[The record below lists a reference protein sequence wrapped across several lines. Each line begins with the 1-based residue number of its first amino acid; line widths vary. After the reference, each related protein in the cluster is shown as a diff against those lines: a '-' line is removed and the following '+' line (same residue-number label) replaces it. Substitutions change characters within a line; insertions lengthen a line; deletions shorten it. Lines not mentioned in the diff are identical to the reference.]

1 MGKRASRPAGTP
13 TETTLARNLRL
24 DFMDGESPFVALNP
38 PARGEYF
45 LEPLPMLYSLSRQNM
60 PSSFNHWL
68 DWILP
73 IALYLLGILVI
84 ALVVNRLLRA
94 VTNLVIKQASG
105 QGRQAQ
111 LREQQTRTLAGVL
124 YGAGS
129 KVVWVVALLMAL
141 EKLGF
146 STTPAVTLAGLAS
159 LAVGFGAQTLVRDV
173 IMGFYIVLEDQYVVG
188 DTIQIGDYIG
198 RVEHL
203 TLRRTVIRDARGA
216 LVTIANGEIRT
227 VSNLSRDWSQAFVD
241 VSLAPESPVEKTLQA
256 LETAAAALRGDPAWS
271 QALVDGPR
279 ILGVQSFDR
288 SSTTVRLQV
297 RTAPTRQDEVARE
310 LRRRIQVEFQ
320 KQGIPT
326 SSVHRIEL
334 AGVAHPSQEAAQADA
349 GS

>member
-1 MGKRASRPAGTP
+1 LD
-13 TETTLARNLRL
+13 LAL
-24 DFMDGESPFVALNP
+24 PYALK
-38 PARGEYF
+38 
-45 LEPLPMLYSLSRQNM
+45 L
-60 PSSFNHWL
+60 
-68 DWILP
+68 I
-73 IALYLLGILVI
+73 GIFVI
-84 ALVVNRLLRA
+84 ALVLNRLLRA
-94 VTNLVIKQASG
+94 VTNLVIKQASAP
-105 QGRQAQ
+105 GRPAQ

-129 KVVWVVALLMAL
+129 KVVWVVAVLTAVR
-141 EKLGF
+141 EF
-146 STTPAVTLAGLAS
+146 HIDITPALTLAGLAS

-173 IMGFYIVLEDQYVVG
+173 ITGIYIVLEDQYIVG
-188 DTIQIGDYIG
+188 DTIQFADYIG

-216 LVTIANGEIRT
+216 LVTIGNGEIRT

-241 VSLAPESPVEKTLQA
+241 VSLAPESPIEKTLQA
-256 LETAAAALRGDPAWS
+256 LETAAAALRGDPVWS
-271 QALVDGPR
+271 QTLVDGPR

-288 SSTTVRLQV
+288 SSSTVRLQV

-334 AGVAHPSQEAAQADA
+334 AGVAHTSQEAAQADA